1 MKLKAP
7 TVCPVCAGE
16 YEITKLT
23 CKKCGSELNGHF
35 NGCEFCNLSDEES
48 NFLLTFIKCRGN
60 IKDVEKELGISYP
73 TVRGK
78 LDAVIRKLGLH
89 ATVSNDTVKEERKAI
104 FEKLNNGEITADQAA
119 DMLKN
124 L

>member
-7 TVCPVCAGE
+7 TVCPVCSGE
-16 YEITKLT
+16 YEITALT
-23 CKKCGSELNGHF
+23 CKKCGSALNGHF

-48 NFLLTFIKCRGN
+48 YFLLTFIKCRGN

-78 LDAVIRKLGLH
+78 LDTVIRKLGLN
-89 ATVSNDTVKEERKAI
+89 ASASSDAVKEERKAI
-104 FEKLNNGEITADQAA
+104 FEKLNNGEISADQAA
-119 DMLKN
+119 DMLRD